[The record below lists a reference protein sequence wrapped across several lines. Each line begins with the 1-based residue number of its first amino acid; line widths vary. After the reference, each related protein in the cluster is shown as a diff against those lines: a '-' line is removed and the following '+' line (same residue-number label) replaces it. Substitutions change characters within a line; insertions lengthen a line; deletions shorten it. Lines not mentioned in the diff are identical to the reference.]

1 MMYEMSFIKVFIL
14 STIMS
19 YIITIIFV
27 VSIKENITINILI
40 GCIFLAM
47 LFASFIIYAVLM
59 MRKSIIFWDA
69 VYHFQVDLKKV
80 KTKQDVELLNSKFD
94 KLKKLSLGGPHSM
107 KLVELRLIMMTKF
120 EFIPDSDTNS
130 VTNQ

>member
-1 MMYEMSFIKVFIL
+1 MMYEMSLIKVFIL

-27 VSIKENITINILI
+27 GSIKENITIRILI

-59 MRKSIIFWDA
+59 SRKSIIFWDA
-69 VYHFQVDLKKV
+69 VYYFQGDLKKV

-94 KLKKLSLGGPHSM
+94 KLKKLSFSGPHSM
-107 KLVELRLIMMTKF
+107 KLVELRSIMMTKF
-120 EFIPDSDTNS
+120 ELLPDSDTNS